1 MSFSS
6 CSSLKMQSHP
16 HQNVVDIATSNISD
30 IINGC
35 QLSNFNK
42 IFALIPKRFRFDVI
56 CVHKQ
61 VCTYIKNVPLLFINQ
76 ITIAKVSLL
85 LYNYATKGQFQ
96 NNCDIFS
103 ELRVRL
109 KNASQN
115 HLSKTTTCYELHTN
129 FDVNLSK
136 KVIDF
141 QHTPA
146 RYTYVNQFK
155 FYF

>member
-1 MSFSS
+1 MF
-6 CSSLKMQSHP
+6 
-16 HQNVVDIATSNISD
+16 
-30 IINGC
+30 
-35 QLSNFNK
+35 
-42 IFALIPKRFRFDVI
+42 
-56 CVHKQ
+56 
-61 VCTYIKNVPLLFINQ
+61 LFINQ

-96 NNCDIFS
+96 NNC

-115 HLSKTTTCYELHTN
+115 HLSKTTTNYELQTN